1 MSGELIATT
10 SAEGLK
16 PLGSQAQRS
25 FELIKSEI
33 EARLGPEHASIFG
46 EPISSTFGDQI
57 DWYASDLGETRAVS
71 ALEEDD
77 ALAVR
82 NRLGELVED
91 IRNIGRGLVDSADTD
106 EQRLG
111 EALLNAVEVPDDAA
125 VFARAQGEAWAP
137 VIVNWARVADVQQPV
152 RGVLKAPSRSPSP
165 AALQAKLDA
174 EQEATARAA
183 QATVATA
190 SASQRSSFL
199 PWLIPLGWL
208 ILLLLSAAILAL
220 MLRACSLNLGFTP
233 AFCPA
238 PQTLE
243 EHDPVFAYTDVLR
256 DRIAYLERQIAIK
269 DRVCQP
275 VFEKAEIVPPAAPP
289 QPVQPALAQCPAG
302 QQAIPP
308 EELLLLLD
316 GSGSMEIAASLPEP
330 LSQRYYGT
338 HEQFN
343 ALIRRGQERSDA
355 GRQLN
360 YALNSLEQEVR
371 RVPGPNRM
379 NVAQGMLQNLVN
391 SAPPTMPIG
400 MVVFPN
406 CNAVRDLGTFQPN
419 QRAELQRVL
428 GQQRPNARTPLAE
441 AIRLAGTKLRSGT
454 SIEDPANILLVSDG
468 LDSCG
473 GDPCAEARRLRQARP
488 GVKISI
494 IDMGRSIDLQCVADA
509 TGGFYVQAD
518 RLDSQALNLVMR
530 EAAGFEGRG
539 ICR

>member
-77 ALAVR
+77 AQAVR

-91 IRNIGRGLVDSADTD
+91 IRDVGRGLVDSPDTD

-111 EALLNAVEVPDDAA
+111 EALLNAVEVPDDDA

-183 QATVATA
+183 QAAVATA
-190 SASQRSSFL
+190 STSQRSSFF

-233 AFCPA
+233 AFCPI

-275 VFEKAEIVPPAAPP
+275 VFEKAEIIPPTAAP

-302 QQAIPP
+302 QQAVLA
-308 EELLLLLD
+308 EELLVLLD
-316 GSGSMEIAASLPEP
+316 GSGSMDDSASPIVS
-330 LSQRYYGT
+330 LSQLFQRT
-338 HEQFN
+338 
-343 ALIRRGQERSDA
+343 
-355 GRQLN
+355 
-360 YALNSLEQEVR
+360 
-371 RVPGPNRM
+371 GPSRM
-379 NVAQGMLQNLVN
+379 DVAKTMLQNVVN

-400 MVVFPN
+400 MVVFPD
-406 CNAVRDLGTFQPN
+406 CGQVRDLGTFQPHE
-419 QRAELQRVL
+419 RFELSQVL
-428 GQQRPNARTPLAE
+428 RRQRPAGGTPLAQ